1 MHAAAWT
8 RVLVRG
14 WCLVGSA
21 VHVYAKVTSMP
32 VLKRFT
38 RVCAEQQFDVD
49 LLSGDHCNVW
59 EPPDREFVGGL
70 KTYQWSELAPF
81 FDVEEVPRSV
91 VDAYVCARAL
101 VGSLAAACGR
111 RTPYEA
117 DSYHADGTA
126 SAPPGAEDEDG
137 PLSGKRSVPACEVI
151 WFWRLR
157 AFAEAGSVLLLVCQA
172 ERAWAASEDEESG
185 FHDVH
190 HRKVLQ
196 LAYTP
201 WLTIC
206 FWKFWVPRVLVEK
219 LLHHCEAAT

>member
-1 MHAAAWT
+1 
-8 RVLVRG
+8 
-14 WCLVGSA
+14 
-21 VHVYAKVTSMP
+21 
-32 VLKRFT
+32 
-38 RVCAEQQFDVD
+38 VCAEQQFDVD

-59 EPPDREFVGGL
+59 EPPDREFVGGI